1 MPNTRKK
8 IQSKRLVRTLYR
20 LNIVTAIFGVLGFFF
35 GLYLDLKYLAY
46 YHLISVF
53 AYLVAAF
60 LAKKQLLLIAR
71 IMFLLFINLGI
82 AITSSFI
89 GKPGSVEYL
98 FMNAIALPFT
108 LFSFNKEKHFVYFF
122 AILSSVLWITLNATN
137 FNLFTTN
144 HLDPEVANNFIYP
157 ISCITLVVFVF
168 SQMLYFT
175 KTNIKHYSKIY
186 SKRKNAL
193 EASEAKSKF
202 LSTMSHEIRTPLNAV
217 IGLSHILNDSNPR
230 EDQKDNIEAL
240 NYSGKLLLN
249 LLNNVLDFSKMQSTE
264 IHLDKIP
271 TNIET
276 AIKQLRKIHQ
286 PSCERKNITL
296 EVKIDSNL
304 PLVQIDVVR
313 FNQVLNNLLSNAIKF
328 TDQGKVSLIIKRKS
342 LIKNQILLHIE
353 VRDTGIGIPKTKHT
367 TIWEAFTQASSST
380 TRIYGGTGLGLP
392 IVQSILVA
400 MDSKIKI
407 LSKVGKGS
415 RFIFDLKL
423 DIAEETDLAIT
434 NDKKEFDFEGK
445 KVLLVDDN
453 LINVM
458 VGKQILEKAKLSVAV
473 ANDGLQAVNQ
483 MKEND
488 FDIVLMDIQMPV
500 MNGYKATEE
509 IRKFNLT
516 TPILALSASVFMEI
530 KDKVRSCGMNGYVFK
545 PFNPEDL
552 FKEIEKFTKDVK

>member
-1 MPNTRKK
+1 MSNTRKK
-8 IQSKRLVRTLYR
+8 IQSKRLIRNLYR
-20 LNIVTAIFGVLGFFF
+20 LSMFAAIFGVLGFIF
-35 GLYLDLKYLAY
+35 GLYLDLEYLAL
-46 YHLISVF
+46 YHLVSSF
-53 AYLVAAF
+53 AYLATAL
-60 LAKKQLLLIAR
+60 LAKKQQLLIAR
-71 IMFLLFINLGI
+71 VIFFLFINLGI
-82 AITSSFI
+82 AVTSSFI

-98 FMNAIALPFT
+98 FMNAIALPFMM
-108 LFSFNKEKHFVYFF
+108 FSFKKEKRFVYFF
-122 AILSSVLWITLNATN
+122 AILSAVLWVILNATD

-144 HLDPEVANNFIYP
+144 HLDPSVAANLIYP
-157 ISCITLVVFVF
+157 VSCITLVVFVF
-168 SQMLYFT
+168 SQMQYFS

-186 SKRKNAL
+186 SKREYAL

-217 IGLSHILNDSNPR
+217 IGLSHILNDNNPR
-230 EDQKDNIEAL
+230 EDQKENIEAL

-249 LLNNVLDFSKMQSTE
+249 LLNNVLDFSKMQSTD

-271 TNIET
+271 TNIE
-276 AIKQLRKIHQ
+276 AAVKQLKKIHQ
-286 PSCERKNITL
+286 PSCDRKNIKL
-296 EVKIDSNL
+296 DVKIDSNL
-304 PLVQIDVVR
+304 PLVLIDVVR

-328 TDQGKVSLIIKRKS
+328 THQGKVSLIIKRKKS
-342 LIKNQILLHIE
+342 IVNEIILHVE
-353 VRDTGIGIPKTKHT
+353 VRDTGIGIPKIKQTS
-367 TIWEAFTQASSST
+367 IWEAFTQASSST

-392 IVQSILVA
+392 IVKSIVNA

-423 DIAEETDLAIT
+423 DSAEETDIVT
-434 NDKKEFDFEGK
+434 SNDKKEFDFEGK

-483 MKEND
+483 MKENH
-488 FDIVLMDIQMPV
+488 FDIVLMDIQMPI
-500 MNGYKATEE
+500 MNGYTATEE
-509 IRKFNLT
+509 IRKFNST
-516 TPILALSASVFMEI
+516 TPILALSAAVFMEI
-530 KDKVRSCGMNGYVFK
+530 KDKVRNCGMNGYVFK

-552 FKEIEKFTKDVK
+552 LKEIEKFTKDV